1 MAITKIENPRV
12 RTLNNL
18 PPREKGDYVLH
29 WMQQSQR
36 AEHNPAL
43 KHAARRVNQQGKLL
57 LGGFGHRDD

>member
-1 MAITKIENPRV
+1 MAITKIEDPRV

-43 KHAARRVNQQGKLL
+43 KHAARRVN
-57 LGGFGHRDD
+57 R